1 MTRKSYSTDLT
12 DAEWDLFQPYMPI
25 NQVLGRNRSVDL
37 REILNAIYYL
47 IRTGCQWRMLPHDF
61 PAWPTVYYY
70 FSFWRRTG
78 TWIKMNTDFRCD
90 LRQAN
95 GRDPEPSAGA
105 IDSQSVKTT
114 EE

>member
-1 MTRKSYSTDLT
+1 
-12 DAEWDLFQPYMPI
+12 
-25 NQVLGRNRSVDL
+25 
-37 REILNAIYYL
+37 
-47 IRTGCQWRMLPHDF
+47 
-61 PAWPTVYYY
+61 
-70 FSFWRRTG
+70 
-78 TWIKMNTDFRCD
+78 MNTDFRCD